1 MADTL
6 RLLLV
11 LLPVWCVSALA
22 QGALPGDFEA
32 SYSLY
37 SRGAKIAK
45 MQRVFRRLGN
55 GLYLYRSE
63 TRTTG
68 LIALFR
74 KDHIVEQS
82 TWLLNKDSLRPLQ
95 YLYEHN
101 GGSKDRNVAVIF
113 DWDTRRITNT
123 VNGQSWLIPAEP
135 DVMDKLLYQ
144 FAVMYD
150 LRSGRTPQRYT
161 IADGGKIKSYDFQAL
176 GEETIETPLGS
187 LQTLKFSRH
196 REGSDRETTLWCAP
210 KLEFLPVKV
219 ENIEK
224 DGLTTVA
231 VIDTVTGLDVCVPA
245 TADDS
250 RPGSLSCGD

>member
-1 MADTL
+1 MMSAF
-6 RLLLV
+6 RLLLL
-11 LLPVWCVSALA
+11 LLPAWSFPAPA
-22 QGALPGDFEA
+22 MSALPGDFEA
-32 SYSLY
+32 NYSLY
-37 SRGAKIAK
+37 SKGAKIAK
-45 MQRVFRRLGN
+45 MQRVFRHLGN

-82 TWLLNKDSLRPLQ
+82 TWLMNKDSLRPLR
-95 YLYEHN
+95 YVYEHS
-101 GGSKDRNVAVIF
+101 GGSKDRNVAVNF

-123 VNGQSWLIPAEP
+123 VNGESWLMPSEP

-150 LRSGRTPQRYT
+150 LSSGRTPQRYA

-176 GEETIETPLGS
+176 GEETIDTPLGS

-196 REGSDRETTLWCAP
+196 RQGSDRETTLWCAP
-210 KLEFLPVKV
+210 QLDFLPVKV

-224 DGLTTVA
+224 DGLTTIA
-231 VIDTVTGLDVCVPA
+231 VIDTVTGLKDCAPGKS
-245 TADDS
+245 DDS
-250 RPGSLSCGD
+250 HPGPLSCGE